1 MKRKK
6 MNTYVKL
13 ILVML
18 AFLFIA
24 LLSHLFFNTGIMAI
38 VMVSVIWLVQM
49 VSYLQ
54 NVVRLKKEKLER

>member
-18 AFLFIA
+18 ACAAAGIFIYCSA
-24 LLSHLFFNTGIMAI
+24 
-38 VMVSVIWLVQM
+38 
-49 VSYLQ
+49 
-54 NVVRLKKEKLER
+54 